1 MLEPVTVSFESLNV
15 ATLAPMLIAIAGAL
29 TILVVDMA
37 KEGLHKSMYVM
48 LSLLFLLLDLGSL
61 IDFAGIFTANGT
73 VRGFFDVMMM
83 DGLAILSQ
91 LIIVVASML
100 FIPLSLTSKR
110 FHEYAY
116 PEYYALFLFMIAG
129 FQFMVASDNLIL
141 IFVGLETASLA
152 LYTLIALHNRAKSFE
167 AAVKYFTMGAL
178 AAGFYA
184 FGAMIFYALSGSVE
198 INQIAEVLAADGFK
212 NMGFILVAVVFM
224 LASFGFKLSVVPFHT
239 WTPDVYE
246 GSNAALA
253 GYMSIVPKIAAFVV
267 AMRLFEFLVQSGV
280 VWLEYVLFAVVIITM
295 TAANIWA
302 LVQDDVKRML
312 AYSSISHAGFVMA
325 AVLIGTTQANTAVF
339 LYWTLFMFTN
349 LGSFAMLW
357 VNRRKGNVHGKDK
370 LKFLESDHSYER
382 YSGLVKTLPVAAVMM
397 ALFMLSLAGIP
408 PFGLFWGKMYL
419 IGSAVAMGTTPYL
432 VLALIM
438 ALNSAIAGYY
448 YLKLIIYMFMKDP
461 VITEENYY
469 MNNASLPLKTII
481 GVAAVATIF
490 SVVAINPLLE
500 FISAFVYNSGY

>member
-1 MLEPVTVSFESLNV
+1 MLEPVNVSFESLNI
-15 ATLAPMLIAIAGAL
+15 ATLAPMLIAIVGAL

-37 KEGLHKSMYVM
+37 KSNLHKSMYVM

-61 IDFAGIFTANGT
+61 VDFMGIFSANGT
-73 VRGFFDVMMM
+73 TRGFFDVMMM

-110 FHEYAY
+110 YHEYAY
-116 PEYYALFLFMIAG
+116 PEYYSLFLFMIAG

-152 LYTLIALHNRAKSFE
+152 LYTLIALHNRMKSFE

-178 AAGFYA
+178 AAGLFA
-184 FGAMIFYALSGSVE
+184 FGAMVLYALTGSVE
-198 INQIAEVLAADGFK
+198 INQIADVLAADGYR
-212 NMGFILVAVVFM
+212 NIGFVLVAVVFL
-224 LASFGFKLSVVPFHT
+224 LAAFAFKLSIVPFHT

-267 AMRLFEFLVQSGV
+267 AMRLFEFLVQSGI
-280 VWLEYVLFAVVIITM
+280 VWLEVVLYAFVVITM

-302 LVQDDVKRML
+302 LVQNDVKRML
-312 AYSSISHAGFVMA
+312 AYSSISHSGFVMA
-325 AVLIGTTQANTAVF
+325 AILIGTTQANTAVF

-357 VNRRKGNVHGKDK
+357 VNRRKGTAHGKDK
-370 LKFLESDHSYER
+370 AKFLESDHSFER
-382 YSGLVKTLPVAAVMM
+382 YSGLVKTIPMAAVLM

-408 PFGLFWGKMYL
+408 PFGLFWGKIYM
-419 IGSAVAMGTTPYL
+419 IGSAVSAGYT

-448 YLKLIIYMFMKDP
+448 YLKLIIYMFMKEP
-461 VITEENYY
+461 IHTEREYY
-469 MNNASLPLKTII
+469 LNNASMPLKTII
-481 GVAAVATIF
+481 GVAAIATIF
-490 SVVAINPLLE
+490 SVVAVNPLLE
-500 FISAFVYNSGY
+500 FITAFVYNSGY